1 MRKFIVLI
9 GDDFP
14 RGKNIIKGTLNTVPD
29 ILIKKYPESVRKTL
43 TLNNE
48 GKVKEIDIVNLLF
61 VLDFTG
67 YEIKETFNSIDGTSV
82 FAVV

>member
-9 GDDFP
+9 GNDFP
-14 RGKNIIKGTLNTVPD
+14 RGKNIIRGTLNAVPPE
-29 ILIKKYPESVRKTL
+29 LIKKYPESIGKTL

-67 YEIKETFNSIDGTSV
+67 YEIKETFNSTDGTSV

>member
-1 MRKFIVLI
+1 M
-9 GDDFP
+9 GNDFP
-14 RGKNIIKGTLNTVPD
+14 RGKNIIKGTLNAVPPE
-29 ILIKKYPESVRKTL
+29 LIKKYPESVRKTL

-61 VLDFTG
+61 VFDFTG